1 MARYSCGVVMLR
13 SLIVGRG
20 TSVVSGLLEDF
31 VHCVYY
37 FAEVLGGGVGYKFR
51 WGVRGP
57 YSDSLHRDLVRGR
70 LRKVEADV
78 WAHVERLLRR
88 LGCDGSSPR
97 VCLYLLSIAARL
109 HMVAFSTYPPV
120 DDPVEYIVAK
130 FPGVNRGD
138 VERVWRVLVEEGL
151 V

>member
-1 MARYSCGVVMLR
+1 MLR
-13 SLIVGRG
+13 SLVVGKG
-20 TSVVSGLLEDF
+20 ISVVGGLLEDF

-57 YSDSLHRDLVRGR
+57 YSDDLHRDLVRGK
-70 LRKVEADV
+70 LRRVEANV
-78 WAHVERLLRR
+78 WAHVEGLMRR
-88 LGCDGSSPR
+88 LGCDSSSPQ

-109 HMVAFSTYPPV
+109 HMVASSTYPPV
-120 DDPVEYIVAK
+120 DDPVEYIVTK
-130 FPGVNRGD
+130 FPGVKRED

>member
-1 MARYSCGVVMLR
+1 MLR
-13 SLIVGRG
+13 SLVVGKG
-20 TSVVSGLLEDF
+20 ISAVSGLLEDL

-37 FAEVLGGGVGYKFR
+37 FAEALGGGVGYKFR
-51 WGVRGP
+51 WGARGP
-57 YSDSLHRDLVRGR
+57 YSDDLHRDLVRGR
-70 LRKVEADV
+70 LRRVKADV
-78 WAHVERLLRR
+78 WAHVERLMRR
-88 LGCDGSSPR
+88 LSCDSSSLQ

-109 HMVAFSTYPPV
+109 HMVASSTYPPV
-120 DDPVEYIVAK
+120 DDPVEYIVAR

>member
-1 MARYSCGVVMLR
+1 MLR

-130 FPGVNRGD
+130 FPGVKRGD